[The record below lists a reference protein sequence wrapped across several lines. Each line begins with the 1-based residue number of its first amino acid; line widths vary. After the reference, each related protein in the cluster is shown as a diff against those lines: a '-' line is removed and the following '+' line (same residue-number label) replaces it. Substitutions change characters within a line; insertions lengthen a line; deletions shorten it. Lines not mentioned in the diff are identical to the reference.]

1 MKSNVPNTYVLQKIL
16 KFQEKYNRA
25 YMNGISNRNELHPF
39 SCELRVRSDIA
50 RSKIYRCVYYIYIIY
65 TK

>member
-1 MKSNVPNTYVLQKIL
+1 MLQKIL

-50 RSKIYRCVYYIYIIY
+50 GVKYIDVYI
-65 TK
+65 TFT